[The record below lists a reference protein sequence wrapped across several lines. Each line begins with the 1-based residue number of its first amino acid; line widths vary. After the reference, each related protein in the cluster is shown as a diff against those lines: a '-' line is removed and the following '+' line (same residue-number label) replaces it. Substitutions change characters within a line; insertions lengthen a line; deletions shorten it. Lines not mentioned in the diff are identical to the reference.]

1 MLDTNIISYIIKNRD
16 FSLIDKFEKLS
27 SYHIIAVSS
36 ITVSELYYG
45 VKKKASIK
53 LEIAVSEFLL
63 PLEKMSFDENASLHY
78 GEIRSELESKGKIIG
93 AHDLFIAA
101 HARSINA
108 TLITN
113 NTREFN
119 RVSNLKVEDWSKNKS
134 KYNNYMERNI

>member
-27 SYHIIAVSS
+27 SDHIIAVSS

-63 PLEKMSFDENASLHY
+63 PLEKMSFDENAALHY

-93 AHDLFIAA
+93 ANDLFIAA